1 MTKVELELISDADMF
16 LVVEKDTRGGFLAFL
31 KDTVKSTLSIWNLM
45 IQNKNQSIIYLDAN
59 NLYGFGMS
67 TILPTDRFKWTD
79 SEEFEIVQRVMLS
92 KLILGILKN

>member
-1 MTKVELELISDADMF
+1 
-16 LVVEKDTRGGFLAFL
+16 
-31 KDTVKSTLSIWNLM
+31 M

-59 NLYGFGMS
+59 NLYGFGMP

-79 SEEFEIVQRVMLS
+79 SEEFEIVQRVVLS